1 MFASRRTSS
10 TCCTFTST
18 TIRSPFFRG
27 SHTPFITTLHGRLD
41 LPEHQPLFA
50 TFPTLPVISISNAQR
65 RPVPHAG
72 WVRTIHHGLPEKLLT
87 PQPVK
92 PSYFAFLG
100 RIAPEK
106 RVDRAIHIARET
118 GVPLKI
124 AAKVD
129 RADRDYFEENIKALI
144 DGTHVEYIGEITDA
158 EKSEFLSGAHGAA
171 GSDRLARAVRPGDDR
186 SLGLRHSGHCIST
199 GVRCRR

>member
-1 MFASRRTSS
+1 MPA
-10 TCCTFTST
+10 
-18 TIRSPFFRG
+18 G
-27 SHTPFITTLHGRLD
+27 S
-41 LPEHQPLFA
+41 
-50 TFPTLPVISISNAQR
+50 
-65 RPVPHAG
+65 
-72 WVRTIHHGLPEKLLT
+72 RTIHHGLPETLLT
-87 PQPVK
+87 PQPVR

-106 RVDRAIHIARET
+106 GVDRAIQIARQR

-129 RADRDYFEENIKALI
+129 RVDRDYFEEKIKPLI
-144 DGTHVEYIGEITDA
+144 DGAHVEYIGEITDG

-186 SLGLRHSGHCIST
+186 GHGLRHAGHRLST
-199 GVRCRR
+199 AVRCRR